1 MSTHYYSD
9 SNYRLDNVFKPI
21 SAPTADYVKFL
32 HPNQNVME
40 PMVKLNVRII
50 PPIVDRDSPIQTNS
64 NIQPVVIDMS
74 RAYAARDLAG
84 LNTSDQKIPDAMVLD
99 KNPITKVPQRPFF
112 IQT

>member
-1 MSTHYYSD
+1 MSTHYYAD
-9 SNYRLDNVFKPI
+9 ANYRLDNVFKPVQ
-21 SAPTADYVKFL
+21 APTADYIKYL
-32 HPNQNVME
+32 HPNTNIQE

-50 PPIVDRDSPIQTNS
+50 PPVNE
-64 NIQPVVIDMS
+64 DMS

-84 LNTSDQKIPDAMVLD
+84 LNTSEPKIPDSLVLD

>member
-21 SAPTADYVKFL
+21 SAPTADYVKHL

-50 PPIVDRDSPIQTNS
+50 PGVYE
-64 NIQPVVIDMS
+64 DMS

-84 LNTSDQKIPDAMVLD
+84 VNTSDQKVPDALVLD
-99 KNPITKVPQRPFF
+99 KNPMTRVPQRPFF